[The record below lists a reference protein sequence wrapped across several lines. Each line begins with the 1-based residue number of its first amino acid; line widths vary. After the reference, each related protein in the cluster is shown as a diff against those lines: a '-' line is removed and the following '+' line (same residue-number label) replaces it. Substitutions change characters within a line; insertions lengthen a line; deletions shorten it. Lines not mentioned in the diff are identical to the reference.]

1 MIEECYDC
9 KYADEYLA
17 WWWFR
22 IYNPTCMLGNQMNVK
37 EECKDFQLIGR
48 NSR

>member
-9 KYADEYLA
+9 KYANEYLA

-22 IYNPTCMLGNQMNVK
+22 LYNPTCMLGNPMNVK
-37 EECKDFQLIGR
+37 GECKDFRLIGR